1 MAEKSRL
8 PPLNDLIF
16 LGAENGTLLWTP
28 NSLEPFTL
36 EILARNVKDNL
47 SSLLQPKT
55 VVCACKGEEQC
66 LYNQTRWVGNSSLEV
81 SAGRRVRRSF
91 PFWRGKE
98 VEFEGISKPLCGN
111 VCWEVGGTEVG
122 E

>member
-1 MAEKSRL
+1 MAEKSRV

-66 LYNQTRWVGNSSLEV
+66 LYNKTSWVGNSSLEV
-81 SAGRRVRRSF
+81 SAVTRVRRRF

-98 VEFEGISKPLCGN
+98 VEFEKISKPLCGH
-111 VCWEVGGTEVG
+111 VRWEVGGTEVG